1 MNEVKKMK
9 SPGRD
14 EVEVL
19 GATYEAGQPEGPE
32 MGQWSQKLTSRAET
46 LKYLQTA
53 LRYFYSGNEG
63 FGSEKR
69 KTPA

>member
-1 MNEVKKMK
+1 MNEIKKIK

-19 GATYEAGQPEGPE
+19 GATYEGGQPTGPE
-32 MGQWSQKLTSRAET
+32 MGQWSQKLASRNEK
-46 LKYLQTA
+46 LKYLQTG
-53 LRYFYSGNEG
+53 LRYFYAGNEG

-69 KTPA
+69 KKPA

>member
-1 MNEVKKMK
+1 MNEVKKVK

-19 GATYEAGQPEGPE
+19 GATFEEGQPEGAQ
-32 MGQWSQKLTSRAET
+32 MGKWNQKLVTRNDNI
-46 LKYLQTA
+46 KYLQTG
-53 LRYFYSGNEG
+53 LRYFYGGNEG

-69 KTPA
+69 KNPA